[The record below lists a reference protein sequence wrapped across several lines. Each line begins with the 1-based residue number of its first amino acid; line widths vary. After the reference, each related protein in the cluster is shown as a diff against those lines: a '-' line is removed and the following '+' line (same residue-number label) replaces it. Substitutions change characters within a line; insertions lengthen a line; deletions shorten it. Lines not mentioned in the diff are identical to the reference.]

1 VLQANRKD
9 GEVFEQ
15 SSLDAAL
22 RASLIGFVSGPTRA
36 WLRHRRVT
44 RSNLRPWYALSMSE
58 DVLEPMSPL
67 SKALLALPFGLIA
80 AFAWK
85 DWVLWPAIVLGVM
98 IVFAFRRNARTVRYA
113 AYSSIYAAVL
123 VFAIPPWQGF
133 WFLERLQMFFVVL
146 ALLHLV
152 GLAFEGARDGSF
164 WAWLA
169 PLIVFVLQPSALGLV
184 AVLAL
189 GLLGALEQRQKR
201 LGQWAQSRT
210 GMVVLAVFAGLVLVL
225 SLPLPKVGSFPV
237 ASTSGTPLKAE
248 AVKPESESR
257 AATVSTASKDQDSS
271 SPMLPDI
278 LAVFNRSFMVIQ
290 VAMLTVLVCVIIIVL
305 RFQSRDRAKSSR
317 WEDLLPLFAAAILG
331 LAILIYGVSAPSGGA
346 ASESGQNQSG
356 NGLSRQVN
364 SSDSGKSSVPSALNT
379 DNSWPTVIFA
389 LVSAAAIAWVMLR
402 SSRLFV
408 EKEATFASLESS
420 LEPEEATN
428 RVREAYRA
436 FLNLCARNGL
446 NRLESETPLE
456 FAQRLSETHPVA
468 VQHATDL
475 TALYEP
481 VRYGG
486 LSDLIG
492 ARAAEQALFTL
503 RELLK
508 PSTNPKD
515 GTHD

>member
-1 VLQANRKD
+1 M
-9 GEVFEQ
+9 
-15 SSLDAAL
+15 
-22 RASLIGFVSGPTRA
+22 T
-36 WLRHRRVT
+36 
-44 RSNLRPWYALSMSE
+44 E
-58 DVLEPMSPL
+58 DVLEPLAPL
-67 SKALLALPFGLIA
+67 SKALLALLFGLIA
-80 AFAWK
+80 ALAWT

-98 IVFAFRRNARTVRYA
+98 IVFAFRRHARTLRYA
-113 AYSSIYAAVL
+113 VYSSIYAAVL

-146 ALLHLV
+146 VLTHLI
-152 GLAFEGARDGSF
+152 GLAFDGARDGSR

-169 PLIVFVLQPSALGLV
+169 PLIVFALQPSALGLV
-184 AVLAL
+184 AVLGL

-201 LGQWAQSRT
+201 LGQWAQSRA
-210 GMVVLAVFAGLVLVL
+210 GLLVLAVFAGLVLVL

-237 ASTSGTPLKAE
+237 SSTSETPITAE
-248 AVKPESESR
+248 TIKPEPESR
-257 AATVSTASKDQDSS
+257 ASGASIATKKQDSS
-271 SPMLPDI
+271 SPMLPDV

-305 RFQSRDRAKSSR
+305 RNRSRDRAETSR

-331 LAILIYGVSAPSGGA
+331 LAILIYGVSAPSGSA

-356 NGLSRQVN
+356 NRVSRQVN
-364 SSDSGKSSVPSALNT
+364 SSDSGKTSDSTTSGT
-379 DNSWPTVIFA
+379 DNPWPTVIFA
-389 LVSAAAIAWVMLR
+389 LVTAASIAWVMLR

-408 EKEATFASLESS
+408 EKEAMIAATESS
-420 LEPEEATN
+420 LEPEAATN

-436 FLNLCARNGL
+436 FLNLCTKIGL

-492 ARAAEQALFTL
+492 ARAAEQALVAL
-503 RELLK
+503 RGLLE
-508 PSTNPKD
+508 PPAN
-515 GTHD
+515 